1 MAEDPQSQKAKKE
14 QETFIEK
21 TLRKCK
27 ADPLV
32 PIGAA
37 ATLVFL
43 GTGFRAF
50 QRGDSRNAQLL
61 MRGRV
66 LAQGFTIMVMCMGV
80 VMGLKPH
87 DRPKTYTEKLN
98 RKDE

>member
-1 MAEDPQSQKAKKE
+1 MEESQSLKAKKQ

-37 ATLVFL
+37 TTLVFL

-50 QRGDSRNAQLL
+50 QRGEARSAQLL

-80 VMGLKPH
+80 FMGLKPH
-87 DRPKTYTEKLN
+87 DRPKTYTEILE
-98 RKDE
+98 RKNE